1 MNLLSAGLTPTGTA
15 ADGAVPSAAAAA
27 DGGAIQ
33 QGVVLLALDKFK
45 GTLAASEAC
54 CHLAAGL
61 RRGNRALVTRSVPV
75 ADGGDG
81 SVAAAVRA
89 GFIPR
94 RVRATGPQGKPV
106 EAMIA
111 VSGSCAVIE
120 VAEVCGL
127 RRAGTGELAPLT
139 ATTYGVGELIRAAL
153 GIECETIVVAL
164 GGSATIDGGTGML
177 TALGA
182 RFSDD
187 RGRLLSPGGGPL
199 AELAEVDLE
208 GLDPRIRDIQLIL
221 ATDVDN
227 PLVGPDGAAHVYG
240 PQKGADTRQVRQL
253 EAGLRRLLAH
263 LPGREA
269 ALADRAGAG
278 AAGGLGFAGL
288 LLGGEIHPGAE
299 FFLDLLGFD
308 QLLPGASLVITG
320 EGRLD
325 RQTLHGKAPA
335 RVADRS
341 RRSGVPVIAVAGSC
355 TLSREELHA
364 VGIRRAVSLLDI
376 DPRCVTDP
384 ELTAHLLEHVGQQL
398 TTTSDIP
405 ALAMPAPPTPHGQGQ
420 PS

>member
-1 MNLLSAGLTPTGTA
+1 MDVLSAGRTPAGTA
-15 ADGAVPSAAAAA
+15 ADDTVPSAGAAA
-27 DGGAIQ
+27 DGGSVQ
-33 QGVVLLALDKFK
+33 QGAVLLALDKFK
-45 GTLAASEAC
+45 GTLDAPAVC
-54 CHLAAGL
+54 RHLAAGL
-61 RRGNRALVTRSVPV
+61 HRGNPALVTRSVPV

-94 RVRATGPQGKPV
+94 RVRATGPQGEPV
-106 EAMIA
+106 EAMFA
-111 VSGSCAVIE
+111 VSGSRAVIE

-127 RRAGTGELAPLT
+127 RRAGAGDLAPLA

-153 GIECETIVVAL
+153 DLGCATVVLAL

-187 RGRLLSPGGGPL
+187 RGRPLSPGGGAL
-199 AELAEVDLE
+199 AELAGAELE
-208 GLDPRIRDIQLIL
+208 ALDPRIRDIQLIL

-227 PLVGPDGAAHVYG
+227 PLVGADGAAHVYG
-240 PQKGADTRQVRQL
+240 PQKGADSRQVRQL
-253 EAGLRRLLAH
+253 EAGLRRLLVH
-263 LPGREA
+263 LPGRVA
-269 ALADRAGAG
+269 ALAECAGAG
-278 AAGGLGFAGL
+278 TAGGLGFAGL
-288 LLGGEIHPGAE
+288 LLGGEIRPGAE

-308 QLLPGASLVITG
+308 HLLPGASLVITG

-335 RVADRS
+335 RVADRA
-341 RRSGVPVIAVAGSC
+341 RRSGVPTIAVAGSC

-364 VGIRRAVSLLDI
+364 AGIRRAISLLDI
-376 DPRCVTDP
+376 DARCAADP
-384 ELTAHLLEHVGQQL
+384 VLSAHLLERVGQQL
-398 TTTSDIP
+398 TTTPDIP
-405 ALAMPAPPTPHGQGQ
+405 STAMPAPPSPNGQGQ